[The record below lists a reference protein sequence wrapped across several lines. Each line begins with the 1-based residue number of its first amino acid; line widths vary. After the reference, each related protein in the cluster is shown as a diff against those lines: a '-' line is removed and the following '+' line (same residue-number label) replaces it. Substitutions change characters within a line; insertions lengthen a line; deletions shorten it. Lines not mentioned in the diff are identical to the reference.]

1 MSYSSPPS
9 SPSGTFD
16 IRVILEIPLRQ
27 FAPWLAAVLLVTLAG
42 YPGVVC
48 VTPVA
53 WLIALRV
60 GLVCAIQ
67 SRSVKS
73 ARRVQEAALAGGW
86 FGFLQ
91 GVLFWVIVPRLGEV
105 KANEQTSALILS
117 IAMLVVGMLMGAG
130 LSTFT
135 AYQFE
140 RRRAA

>member
-16 IRVILEIPLRQ
+16 IRVILEIPFRQ

-67 SRSVKS
+67 SRSVQS

-91 GVLFWVIVPRLGEV
+91 GVLFWVITPRLGEV
-105 KANEQTSALILS
+105 QANEQTSALMLS
-117 IAMLVVGMLMGAG
+117 VAMLVVGMLMGAG